1 MRIPTDTIKHAE
13 PAPRRA
19 RNTAADTPPAPPAQS
34 PEARHAPA
42 REAAHATRIR
52 GVNGQ
57 TVREDFNDLRAVI
70 HYTKA
75 AHDLG
80 LWASE
85 RALIERF
92 FPSKRARLLEAGCGA
107 GRVSI
112 ALATLGYTRLTA
124 FDFAQELLAQAQSLL
139 HERRLTR
146 RVALHYADATRAAT
160 DSPALRD
167 AAPFDG
173 ALFLFNGLMQI
184 PLRRNRR
191 RALRQLA
198 ALCRPAA
205 PLLFTTHDRDD
216 SPEERALWR
225 LEAAR
230 WARGQQDPIL
240 REFGDRYYEDA
251 DIGRTFMHLP
261 TRDEILAD
269 LAATG
274 WAHHYDAMRRDIAR
288 EPHDVRAFSD
298 ECRFWTAYRK

>member
-1 MRIPTDTIKHAE
+1 MSHTGTKTLHKKKSP
-13 PAPRRA
+13 PLFGA
-19 RNTAADTPPAPPAQS
+19 RV
-34 PEARHAPA
+34 
-42 REAAHATRIR
+42 
-52 GVNGQ
+52 GGK

-75 AHDLG
+75 AHELG

-85 RALIERF
+85 RILIERF
-92 FPSKRARLLEAGCGA
+92 FSNKRARLIEAGCGA
-107 GRVSI
+107 GRVSV
-112 ALATLGYTRLTA
+112 ALAESGYTRLTA
-124 FDFAQELLAQAQSLL
+124 FDFSEELLAQAQSLV
-139 HERRLTR
+139 HERELAR
-146 RVALHYADATRAAT
+146 RVTLFFADATRLA
-160 DSPALRD
+160 DSPAVQSHT
-167 AAPFDG
+167 PFDG

-198 ALCRPAA
+198 TVCRPGA

-261 TRDEILAD
+261 TRSEILAD
-269 LAATG
+269 LKATG
-274 WAHHYDAMRRDIAR
+274 WAHEFDAMRRDIAR
-288 EPHDVRAFSD
+288 ESRQVRDFSD
-298 ECRFWTAYRK
+298 ECRFWVAHRH